1 MTVAILGTGV
11 MGTAIA
17 LNLHRKGFVVRVWNR
32 TRARADVLASH
43 GVLVAKAAEEAVAG
57 SGTVV
62 TTLTDGRAVRAA
74 IEAALPALAK
84 DAVWLQCSTVGVSD
98 TDALASFASRHRLT
112 FFDAPVLG
120 SRSSA
125 EQGRLMILAAG
136 PGGRRAQVQ
145 PVLEAI
151 GREVRW
157 LSETPGAATRLKLA
171 LNAWVF
177 ALTHGTAES
186 LSIARALGL
195 DPELVVDAIAGSGLD
210 CAYFRTTAAAML
222 AGDYATSFSVQNG
235 AKDCELV
242 LDAVDQAGGASLD
255 LVQAGLARFRRAI
268 LRGHGDD
275 DIAASYL
282 G

>member
-1 MTVAILGTGV
+1 M
-11 MGTAIA
+11 
-17 LNLHRKGFVVRVWNR
+17 
-32 TRARADVLASH
+32 
-43 GVLVAKAAEEAVAG
+43 
-57 SGTVV
+57 
-62 TTLTDGRAVRAA
+62 LTDGRAARAA
-74 IEAALPALAK
+74 IEAALPALAS
-84 DAVWLQCSTVGVSD
+84 DAAWLQCSTVGVSE
-98 TDALASFASRHRLT
+98 TDALASFASRRLR

-136 PGGRRAQVQ
+136 PVGRRAQIQ
-145 PVLEAI
+145 PVLEAT

-171 LNAWVF
+171 LNAWVL
-177 ALTHGTAES
+177 ALTHGIAES
-186 LSIARALGL
+186 LSIARALDL
-195 DPELVVDAIAGSGLD
+195 DPELVVDAVAGSGFD

-222 AGDYATSFSVQNG
+222 AGDYATRFSVRNG

-242 LDAVDQAGGASLD
+242 LDAFDQAGGASLD

-268 LRGHGDD
+268 LNGHGAN

-282 G
+282 S